1 MKKILAVLLCLLCLV
16 STMAVSVSGS
26 FIEEKAVYIGSLLGF
41 EEDDPI
47 GYGIKYDSNKLL
59 SGVSSIMY
67 EPKPT
72 VKLRNPGTYTVTDD
86 YPLAVDYS
94 FVCWKNRDTDKLYYP
109 GDEIFIDGQI
119 TLYAVWEEKND
130 NNIRPVRVFLTAMQA
145 FKKMLQSFFGVF
157 KYEPVEKLEDAENVF
172 DVEFL
177 VTKEQ
182 MDVGIGVGREFN
194 LIVKVPNGVDYE
206 NFHET
211 EAIYFDGSMEA
222 VNVEKY
228 IYDTDSKG
236 NQVIVDVIYTTEHQL
251 LGSVKY
257 SAAYVTTGEKYD
269 IASDALETNGDKSC
283 EYQIIKVTL
292 TDGVPNP
299 ETGKYITFCMPRGLL
314 RYKDSNGDMHYSEKT
329 SITFFTTRDT

>member
-1 MKKILAVLLCLLCLV
+1 
-16 STMAVSVSGS
+16 
-26 FIEEKAVYIGSLLGF
+26 
-41 EEDDPI
+41 
-47 GYGIKYDSNKLL
+47 
-59 SGVSSIMY
+59 
-67 EPKPT
+67 
-72 VKLRNPGTYTVTDD
+72 
-86 YPLAVDYS
+86 
-94 FVCWKNRDTDKLYYP
+94 
-109 GDEIFIDGQI
+109 
-119 TLYAVWEEKND
+119 
-130 NNIRPVRVFLTAMQA
+130 MQA

-236 NQVIVDVIYTTEHQL
+236 NQIIVDVIYTTEHQL

-269 IASDALETNGDKSC
+269 IATDALETNGDKSC